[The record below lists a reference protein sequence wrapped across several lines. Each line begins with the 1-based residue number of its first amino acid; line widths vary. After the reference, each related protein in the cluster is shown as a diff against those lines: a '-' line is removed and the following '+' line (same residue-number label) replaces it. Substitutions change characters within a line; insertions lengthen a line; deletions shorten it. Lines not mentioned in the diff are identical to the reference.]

1 MFGFNKNKL
10 RRDLP
15 AIDIRNKKVKGFF
28 GGTKLVPRSKKE
40 QRKLKYEL
48 IKQYPDRYFID
59 DLHGKI
65 SVDLLAWIDAIEMF
79 DAFLN

>member
-48 IKQYPDRYFID
+48 IKQCPDRYF
-59 DLHGKI
+59 L
-65 SVDLLAWIDAIEMF
+65 
-79 DAFLN
+79 

>member
-15 AIDIRNKKVKGFF
+15 AIDIRNKKVKSFF
-28 GGTKLVPRSKKE
+28 GGTKLVSRSKKE

-48 IKQYPDRYFID
+48 IKQYPDRYS
-59 DLHGKI
+59 L
-65 SVDLLAWIDAIEMF
+65 
-79 DAFLN
+79 